1 MLLST
6 RTGYKS
12 QDDPRNLNKP
22 SIDDL
27 YIARDNTGIF
37 LHRVFN
43 LRFTYIACIF
53 LTNKKKKKGKD
64 LKKERK
70 RQTGRDKSGGGKAA
84 RRATRRKNGKVGLL
98 ALIKSN
104 QARIHEV
111 SVRLCNYN

>member
-53 LTNKKKKKGKD
+53 LTNKKKKKGKKD
-64 LKKERK
+64 LKNARK
-70 RQTGRDKSGGGKAA
+70 A
-84 RRATRRKNGKVGLL
+84 NGAG
-98 ALIKSN
+98 
-104 QARIHEV
+104 
-111 SVRLCNYN
+111 